1 MAEGVP
7 PMDEKAKRTRDLLAS
22 FYSPDAS
29 AALGGG
35 GGAGVSPRRI
45 ASPDSI
51 NSPFFDPEVYMS
63 ILVRDLSRLLQLIS
77 TSLAGRP
84 FWILECSATSW
95 CVLDLLSNSSGFFR
109 PHFLDV
115 DSIWWLRWA
124 ICSSLLCGF

>member
-29 AALGGG
+29 AALGVG
-35 GGAGVSPRRI
+35 GGAGVTPRRI

-63 ILVRDLSRLLQLIS
+63 ILVRDLSRLLQLLS
-77 TSLAGRP
+77 TSSDSSLSLSLDGLP
-84 FWILECSATSW
+84 FWILECSATFW
-95 CVLDLLSNSSGFFR
+95 CVLDLL
-109 PHFLDV
+109 
-115 DSIWWLRWA
+115 
-124 ICSSLLCGF
+124 